1 MRDKEQQLELDV
13 EKQTGS
19 KVANEY
25 VKAVYYRPAY
35 LTYVQ
40 STSCEMP
47 GWINTSWNQDCQEKY
62 QLPDMQM
69 TPSQWQKVKN

>member
-35 LTYVQ
+35 
-40 STSCEMP
+40 
-47 GWINTSWNQDCQEKY
+47 
-62 QLPDMQM
+62 
-69 TPSQWQKVKN
+69 